1 MQSTIF
7 CGLSQNLKPKQL
19 SKSEFTMSYK
29 YDYSELE
36 QFLSEKRWVEADQ
49 VTANII
55 FRMANQV
62 EGFSLGESVF
72 LPLTEKSIEAL
83 PCQELNAI
91 DRLWTH
97 YSNGL
102 FGFSVQLKIWE
113 GLGSPLNLEL
123 PFNKRA
129 EQSFCSQVGWSS
141 KKNASENFNKG
152 CFPVAYAAHTVS
164 GNGYLETKYTPLAY
178 VFFGVGIICFFQ
190 SLANVIA
197 ATILFLICILVQ
209 FNIGLV
215 LFRSSPVF
223 MLLSRITKCRRS

>member
-1 MQSTIF
+1 
-7 CGLSQNLKPKQL
+7 
-19 SKSEFTMSYK
+19 MSYK

-36 QFLSEKRWVEADQ
+36 QFLSEKRWGEADQ

-62 EGFSLGESVF
+62 EGFSQGESVF

-83 PCQELNAI
+83 PCEELNAI

-102 FGFSVQLKIWE
+102 FGFSVQLEIWK

-123 PFNKRA
+123 PSNKIA
-129 EQSFCSQVGWSS
+129 EKSFFSQVGWSS

-152 CFPVAYAAHTVS
+152 CYPLAYGSVS
-164 GNGYLETKYTPLAY
+164 GNGYLDYLETKYSPLAY
-178 VFFGVGIICFFQ
+178 VLFGVGIICFFQ
-190 SLANVIA
+190 LGNVIA
-197 ATILFLICILVQ
+197 NIILFLISILAYNLTYL
-209 FNIGLV
+209 F
-215 LFRSSPVF
+215 LFRSSHVF
-223 MLLSRITKCRRS
+223 MLLSRMTQCKRS

>member
-1 MQSTIF
+1 
-7 CGLSQNLKPKQL
+7 
-19 SKSEFTMSYK
+19 MSYK

-36 QFLSEKRWVEADQ
+36 QFLSEKRWGEADQ

-55 FRMANQV
+55 FRMANQG

-83 PCQELNAI
+83 PCEELNAI

-102 FGFSVQLKIWE
+102 FGFSVQLEIWK

-123 PFNKRA
+123 PSNKRA
-129 EQSFCSQVGWSS
+129 EKSFFSQVGWSS

-152 CFPVAYAAHTVS
+152 CFPLAYGAVS
-164 GNGYLETKYTPLAY
+164 GNGYLDYLETKYTPLAY
-178 VFFGVGIICFFQ
+178 VLFGVGIICFFQ
-190 SLANVIA
+190 LLFFNMIA
-197 ATILFLICILVQ
+197 TIILFLIAILVQ
-209 FNIGLV
+209 SNMGLV
-215 LFRSSPVF
+215 LFRSSHVF
-223 MLLSRITKCRRS
+223 MLLSRMTKCKRT

>member
-1 MQSTIF
+1 
-7 CGLSQNLKPKQL
+7 
-19 SKSEFTMSYK
+19 MSYK

-36 QFLSEKRWVEADQ
+36 QFLSEKKWVEADQ

-83 PCQELNAI
+83 PCEELNAI

-102 FGFSVQLKIWE
+102 FGFSVQLEIWK

-123 PFNKRA
+123 PSNKIA
-129 EQSFCSQVGWSS
+129 EKSFCSQVGWSS
-141 KKNASENFNKG
+141 KKNASESFNKG
-152 CFPVAYAAHTVS
+152 CFPVSYAAYTVS
-164 GNGYLETKYTPLAY
+164 GNGYLETKYSPLAY
-178 VFFGVGIICFFQ
+178 VLFGVGIICFFQ
-190 SLANVIA
+190 LGNVIA
-197 ATILFLICILVQ
+197 TIILFLIGILGSNLTYL
-209 FNIGLV
+209 F

-223 MLLSRITKCRRS
+223 MLLSRMTECKRS

>member
-1 MQSTIF
+1 
-7 CGLSQNLKPKQL
+7 
-19 SKSEFTMSYK
+19 MSYK

-49 VTANII
+49 VTAKII

-62 EGFSLGESVF
+62 EGFSLGETVF

-83 PCQELNAI
+83 PCEELHTI

-102 FGFSVQLKIWE
+102 FGFSVQLEIWK

-123 PFNKRA
+123 PSNKRS
-129 EQSFCSQVGWSS
+129 EKIFCSQVGWTAE
-141 KKNASENFNKG
+141 NNNISENLTKG
-152 CFPVAYAAHTVS
+152 CFPVSYAAYTVS
-164 GNGYLETKYTPLAY
+164 GDGYLETKYTPLAY
-178 VFFGVGIICFFQ
+178 VLFGVGIICFFQ
-190 SLANVIA
+190 LLSNVIA
-197 ATILFLICILVQ
+197 VIILFLIGSLVQ
-209 FNIGLV
+209 SNMGLV

-223 MLLSRITKCRRS
+223 MLLSRMAECKSKRSY